1 MDRNTIIGMLLIG
14 AVLIGM
20 IWFNKPN
27 EKQMDEYRHKQDSI
41 AAVQQQVN
49 LEKQQNN
56 VLTSNIGPD
65 SLVSDSTAS
74 SILTERFGD
83 FAKTA
88 VGTRDYAVLENN
100 LIKLTLS
107 NKGGRPY
114 TVELKK
120 FVTHDSL
127 PLLLLNGDSTIFGI
141 DFYAQNRP
149 ISTNDLYFTP
159 VDAQKQILVSETDSS
174 KSITMRL
181 AVSDSAYIDYVYT
194 LPYNSYMLRFSIRT
208 VGMSSY
214 ISKNTN
220 TLDLKWSQYIPQ
232 QEKGRKNE
240 LQYTN
245 VYYRFFQDD
254 VDHLKSLSKG
264 EERKEDISTRV
275 QWVAFK
281 QQFFSS
287 VLIADNAFTNT
298 QVKSFGL
305 EDSNSSLATMAAQV
319 SVPYQSDKD
328 NAISMSIYFGPNDFK
343 ILKKYDKKLES
354 LVNVGKNIIRWINQ
368 FVIIPIFAFLGSYIG
383 NYGLII
389 LLLTLIIKLFLFP
402 LTYKSYLSQA
412 RMRVLKPQIDAI
424 NERIPAD
431 KALERQQAT
440 MALYKKAGV
449 NPMGGCLP
457 ILLQLPI
464 LFAMFRFFPTSIE
477 LRQEAFL
484 WANDLST
491 YDSIFSWSGEIP
503 IVSWLFG
510 NHISLFT
517 ILMTITTMISMW
529 MSNATNTSQTLP
541 GMKTMMYIMPVMFMF
556 MLNDFSA
563 GLTYYYTLANIITIG
578 QNEVF
583 RRVIDENKVLARINE
598 NKKKP
603 VKKSAFQQRLEAAA
617 KARGMKL
624 PKK

>member
-328 NAISMSIYFGPNDFK
+328 NAISMSMYFGPNDFK

>member
-14 AVLIGM
+14 VVLIGM

-27 EKQMDEYRHKQDSI
+27 EKQIDEYRRKQDSI
-41 AAVQQQVN
+41 AMVQQQVN
-49 LEKQQNN
+49 SEKQQNN
-56 VLTSNIGPD
+56 VLASNINLD
-65 SLVSDSTAS
+65 SIVSDSTAS

-88 VGTRDYAVLENN
+88 VGTRDYVVLENN

-114 TVELKK
+114 TVELKN

-127 PLLLLNGDSTIFGI
+127 PLLLLNGDSTVFGI

-159 VDAQKQILVSETDSS
+159 VDAQKQILVSETDSA
-174 KSITMRL
+174 KSVTMRL
-181 AVSDSAYIDYVYT
+181 AVNDSAYIDYVYT
-194 LPYNSYMLRFSIRT
+194 LPHNSYMLRFSIRT

-328 NAISMSIYFGPNDFK
+328 NAISMSMYFGPNDFK

>member
-1 MDRNTIIGMLLIG
+1 
-14 AVLIGM
+14 
-20 IWFNKPN
+20 
-27 EKQMDEYRHKQDSI
+27 
-41 AAVQQQVN
+41 
-49 LEKQQNN
+49 
-56 VLTSNIGPD
+56 
-65 SLVSDSTAS
+65 
-74 SILTERFGD
+74 
-83 FAKTA
+83 
-88 VGTRDYAVLENN
+88 
-100 LIKLTLS
+100 
-107 NKGGRPY
+107 
-114 TVELKK
+114 
-120 FVTHDSL
+120 
-127 PLLLLNGDSTIFGI
+127 
-141 DFYAQNRP
+141 
-149 ISTNDLYFTP
+149 
-159 VDAQKQILVSETDSS
+159 
-174 KSITMRL
+174 MRL

-328 NAISMSIYFGPNDFK
+328 NAISMSMYFGPNDFK

-412 RMRVLKPQIDAI
+412 RMRVLNPQIDAI

-449 NPMGGCLP
+449 NHMGGCLP